1 MPPSRVLES
10 LLIVDAGGDG
20 DSQHM
25 WPRAPE
31 GRGRLSP
38 VFAVLPSAWGLSP
51 EGSRNPSAHFFS
63 TLVPGL
69 GQGTC
74 WRLGVPVAAQAWP
87 RV

>member
-1 MPPSRVLES
+1 MPPCRVLES
-10 LLIVDAGGDG
+10 LLIVDTGGDG
-20 DSQHM
+20 DSQHT
-25 WPRAPE
+25 WPGALRAEAAFP
-31 GRGRLSP
+31 L
-38 VFAVLPSAWGLSP
+38 FAVLPSAWGLSP
-51 EGSRNPSAHFFS
+51 EGSRNPSAHVFS